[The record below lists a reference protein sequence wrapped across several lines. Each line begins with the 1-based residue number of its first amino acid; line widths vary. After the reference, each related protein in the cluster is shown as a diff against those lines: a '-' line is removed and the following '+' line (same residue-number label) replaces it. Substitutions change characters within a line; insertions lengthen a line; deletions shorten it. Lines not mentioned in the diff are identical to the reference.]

1 MLVLSFPHQNSE
13 IKNLWFIAIASSRG
27 SKHSSESN
35 NRWPKSTG
43 IVYTTHNLKGVLPR
57 FNNLLKVQR
66 QPPEVFCKKRYS
78 LKFHKIHRKTPL
90 PPLTQVFPVN
100 FVKFLRTSFL
110 QNASGQLLLK
120 VGWKHIFVNFLK
132 TKKLKPRL
140 YVNRLYICLYINLYI
155 LLSLFLLLLFPLFRV
170 DLHLFLKY
178 KPIKVNYQN

>member
-1 MLVLSFPHQNSE
+1 MVVLSFPHQNSQ
-13 IKNLWFIAIASSRG
+13 IKHLWFIAIASSRG

-57 FNNLLKVQR
+57 FNNLLKVQK
-66 QPPEVFCKKRYS
+66 QPPEVFRRKGVLRNFT
-78 LKFHKIHRKTPL
+78 KFTGKHLCHLWHRC
-90 PPLTQVFPVN
+90 FPVN

-110 QNASGQLLLK
+110 QNTCGQLLLK
-120 VGWKHIFVNFLK
+120 VGWKHKFVNFLI

-170 DLHLFLKY
+170 DLYLTLK
-178 KPIKVNYQN
+178 